1 MIDDVF
7 QALHARVHQAHAVAL
22 QLSVRRHQRETF
34 RERLRDE
41 HSIER
46 IAMQRR
52 KTQHTGGVL
61 HFDGE
66 WSKAIAL
73 DLTRDVEPARECQL
87 SERSLDRDLP
97 CRDDAEPHLGR

>member
-7 QALHARVHQAHAVAL
+7 QALHARVHQAHAIAL
-22 QLSVRRHQRETF
+22 QLS
-34 RERLRDE
+34 D
-41 HSIER
+41 
-46 IAMQRR
+46 
-52 KTQHTGGVL
+52 
-61 HFDGE
+61 DGE

-73 DLTRDVEPARECQL
+73 DLTRDVEPARECEL